1 MKKPIVLV
9 IMDGVGRGDG
19 GSGDA
24 VKQANTPT
32 LDNLMATCP
41 MTWLKAHGTAVGLP
55 TDDDMGNSEVGH
67 NALGCGQIYSQGAK
81 LVQESIETG
90 SLYQSKTWVDL
101 TDNCLQNGKALHFI
115 GLLSDGNVHSNISH
129 LIAMLKK
136 AREMGLKRV
145 YCHILLDGR
154 DVPATSAL
162 DYVDQ
167 LETVLAELNDAEH
180 AYKIASGGGRMVIT
194 MDRYEANW
202 PMVEKG
208 WRTHVQAEGRQFASA
223 REAIETYRA
232 ENPGMIDQDL
242 LPFVV
247 AHDGKPV
254 AKIENG
260 DSVILFNFRGD
271 RAQEISLAFDRKDF
285 DKFDRG
291 DYTGVKFAGMLE
303 YDGDLKIPMHYLVE
317 PPVIRN
323 TLTEVLCKAGVHEYA
338 VSETQKYGHVT
349 YFWNGN
355 RSGKVDESLEDYA
368 EVPSDVIPFEQA
380 PAMKSVEITDLLVEA
395 MASHKYQFLRCNYPN
410 GDMVGHTGVLSAVIT
425 AMEAVDAGL
434 ARVKEAADKYGYT
447 LLVTADHRDHISIL
461 PRNPQNGTVILDIL
475 PEMLLQENIV
485 DQSTFN
491 NGNHCLQLFLDQQLI
506 FPLQTLG
513 IDIFHGLAK
522 SVHDPGLLH
531 GFGDILHNS
540 QLDCFL
546 GIVEFIIGRH
556 HNKHRVI
563 IGPAD
568 LFHGIDAV
576 DPRHLDIHDC
586 NVRSKALRQ
595 FDDTPSGFGILH
607 FTDILKFFLNNELQ
621 GIDHDSFIICQHDL
635 IHLLFLSP
643 LPEDTGSLPC
653 PGSCHHYG
661 SS

>member
-19 GSGDA
+19 GPGDA

-32 LDNLMATCP
+32 LDKLMATCP

-136 AREMGLKRV
+136 AREMGLKKV

-162 DYVDQ
+162 EYVDQ
-167 LETVLAELNDAEH
+167 LEAVLASLSDAEH
-180 AYKIASGGGRMVIT
+180 EYKIASGGGRMVIT

-208 WRTHVQAEGRQFASA
+208 WRTHVQGEGRQFASA
-223 REAIETYRA
+223 KEAIETYRA

-242 LPFVV
+242 LPFVI
-247 AHDGKPV
+247 AKDGQPV
-254 AKIENG
+254 AKIANG

-285 DKFDRG
+285 DHFDRG

-355 RSGKVDESLEDYA
+355 KSGKFNDKLETYIES
-368 EVPSDVIPFEQA
+368 PSDVVPFEQR
-380 PAMKSVEITDLLVEA
+380 PWMKCAEITDKLIECLE
-395 MASHKYQFLRCNYPN
+395 SGKYRCLRVNFPN
-410 GDMVGHTGVLSAVIT
+410 GDMVGHTGSFPAT
-425 AMEAVDAGL
+425 QCSMEALDLCL
-434 ARVKEAADKYGYT
+434 ARILKVVDKLHGAAII
-447 LLVTADHRDHISIL
+447 TADHGNADEMYEVDKKGNVKHAADGSMKAKTSHTLNRVPCIIYDNFSKDAY
-461 PRNPQNGTVILDIL
+461 TVKADDGSFGLSDVAATTVN
-475 PEMLLQENIV
+475 LLGYEAP
-485 DQSTFN
+485 SMW
-491 NGNHCLQLFLDQQLI
+491 
-506 FPLQTLG
+506 
-513 IDIFHGLAK
+513 
-522 SVHDPGLLH
+522 DPSLL
-531 GFGDILHNS
+531 
-540 QLDCFL
+540 
-546 GIVEFIIGRH
+546 E
-556 HNKHRVI
+556 
-563 IGPAD
+563 
-568 LFHGIDAV
+568 
-576 DPRHLDIHDC
+576 
-586 NVRSKALRQ
+586 
-595 FDDTPSGFGILH
+595 
-607 FTDILKFFLNNELQ
+607 LK
-621 GIDHDSFIICQHDL
+621 
-635 IHLLFLSP
+635 
-643 LPEDTGSLPC
+643 
-653 PGSCHHYG
+653 
-661 SS
+661 